1 MVINRL
7 IKKGRVCR
15 LALLGAIF
23 VAVFAHSSQIRAQDI
38 FTAPPISVEARAQS
52 ELAAKNIALDRAKA
66 LALGKIFDR
75 LTLDTPG
82 FKASDVPAGQIEEM
96 IRDMRIDQERFGGG
110 QYLARV
116 TVRFFPNRVLGFFTR
131 NQIQY
136 SVSVG
141 PNLLVLPLLE
151 LGEQQL
157 LWQSGN
163 PWAAVWQALAEQRTP
178 DQEILQESPDSQPST
193 PQTTTSFP
201 AEFVKTR
208 QVSDGLL
215 GMIVPFSDAPDQA
228 ALPVDRVRQSLP
240 PGDPATRDEG
250 RALLTGRYG
259 TDGILIAS
267 LKLDRFGVGELAE
280 LSLFPDA
287 PAWRNVVIPLRFSS
301 DSGESREAFLA
312 RIARETVAALNRIW
326 ITRTFVAPDAP
337 LQTVPV
343 RIDLTGGLQEWLEI
357 EGVIKNLPGMKTLEI
372 KSLSVDRAYVL
383 INQQG
388 GEGNLSIALAGAGYQ
403 LLLPPADESLESGLE
418 NGLEG
423 QAAQG
428 IPTNSTWR
436 LLQKSGS

>member
-1 MVINRL
+1 MTKIL
-7 IKKGRVCR
+7 AQKGYVSS
-15 LALLGAIF
+15 LAILW
-23 VAVFAHSSQIRAQDI
+23 VALACFSPVRAQDI

-82 FKASDVPAGQIEEM
+82 FKVSDIPAGQIEEM

-116 TVRFFPNRVLGFFTR
+116 TVRFFPNRVIGFFTR

-136 SVSVG
+136 SISVG
-141 PNLLVLPLLE
+141 PNLVVLPLLE

-163 PWAAVWQALAEQRTP
+163 PWATVWQALAEQRTP
-178 DQEILQESPDSQPST
+178 DQEIPD
-193 PQTTTSFP
+193 PQTSTQQIATGFP
-201 AEFVKTR
+201 PEFVKTR

-228 ALPVDRVRQSLP
+228 ALPVARVQQSLP
-240 PGDPATRDEG
+240 PGDPAIRDVG
-250 RALLTGRYG
+250 RNLLAGRYG

-326 ITRTFVAPDAP
+326 ITRTFVVPDAP

-357 EGVIKNLPGMKTLEI
+357 ERVIKTLPGMKTLEI

-403 LLLPPADESLESGLE
+403 LFLPPADEGLDNGPDNRLN
-418 NGLEG
+418 NGLNG

-436 LLQKSGS
+436 LLQKNTP